1 MRRYD
6 HYIGGAS
13 YAPASGQSIHRHS
26 PATNVLVAA
35 FASGNAHDINA
46 AVLSARTA
54 FDDGPWPHLSGID
67 RSRSL
72 RAFADLMLAHLERLA
87 RIESEEVGK
96 PIRYARKDIEGGA
109 KVVHYA
115 AGLAADLHGIAYPGL
130 KPGQTGLVM
139 REPAGVV
146 GAIIPWNFPAFVFCH
161 KVPFALAAG
170 CTVVVKPSEFTSGTA
185 LELAKLATEAGIP
198 PGVVNVVTGYGAEA
212 GDALAKHPAVDL
224 VTFTGSTVTGRKVM
238 HAAADSN
245 KRVALELGG
254 KGANIVF
261 ADADMDDAIDGTLF
275 GVFHNS
281 GQVCSAGS
289 RLLIDET
296 IADSFLARLTQAT
309 GAIRIGDPADD
320 ATDMGSLIHAAA
332 LDKVAAH
339 VDGSAADGAVVISG
353 GERLSG
359 GVYDKGSYYAPTILD
374 RVDAAA
380 RVFSDEI
387 FGPVLTVTRFRTT
400 DEAVALAN
408 TSRYGLANALWTR
421 DAERAM
427 GVSNAL
433 RSGVIWVNTTLD
445 GSPQMPFGGR
455 GQSGF
460 GREFGRAG
468 LEEFTEIKSIFF
480 STGRRTPEFYGRLK

>member
-6 HYIGGAS
+6 HFIGGAS
-13 YAPASGQSIHRHS
+13 RAPSSGQAIDRVS
-26 PATNVLVAA
+26 PATGEPVAA
-35 FASGNAHDINA
+35 FAAGNASDVDT

-54 FDDGPWPHLSGID
+54 FDDGPWPRLSGID
-67 RSRSL
+67 RSRLL
-72 RAFADLMLAHLERLA
+72 RAFADLMLANLEMLA

-109 KVVHYA
+109 NVVHYA
-115 AGLAADLHGIAYPGL
+115 AGLAADLHGIAYQAL

-185 LELAKLATEAGIP
+185 LELARLATGAGIP

-212 GDALAKHPAVDL
+212 GDALAKHVGVDM
-224 VTFTGSTVTGRKVM
+224 VTFTGSTVSGRKVM
-238 HAAADSN
+238 HAAAETT

-261 ADADMDDAIDGTLF
+261 ADAAMDDAIDGTLF

-289 RLLIDET
+289 RLLIDES
-296 IADSFLARLTQAT
+296 IADDFLARLTQAT
-309 GAIRIGDPADD
+309 GAIRIGDPADES
-320 ATDMGSLIHAAA
+320 TDMGSVIHAAA
-332 LDKVAAH
+332 LDKIAAY
-339 VDGSAADGAVVISG
+339 VDGSTADAAVVMCG

-359 GVYDKGSYYAPTILD
+359 GAYDRGSYYAPTILD
-374 RVDAAA
+374 RVTPAA
-380 RVFSDEI
+380 RVYHDEI
-387 FGPVLTVTRFRTT
+387 FGPVLTVTRFRST
-400 DEAVALAN
+400 EQAIALAN
-408 TSRYGLANALWTR
+408 NTRYGLANALWTR
-421 DAERAM
+421 DAEKAM
-427 GVSNAL
+427 GVSDAL
-433 RSGVIWVNTTLD
+433 RSGVVWVNTTLD

-468 LEEFTEIKSIFF
+468 LEEFTEIKSIFL
-480 STGRRTPEFYGRLK
+480 STGRRTPEFYGRLQ

>member
-1 MRRYD
+1 MRRHD
-6 HYIGGAS
+6 HFIGGAS
-13 YAPASGQSIHRHS
+13 FAPSSGQRIERNS
-26 PATNVLVAA
+26 PATGVHVAN
-35 FASGNAHDINA
+35 FAAGNARDVDA

-54 FDDGPWPHLSGID
+54 FDDGPWPRMSGID
-67 RSRSL
+67 RSRLL
-72 RAFADLMLAHLERLA
+72 RAFADLMLANLEPLA

-115 AGLAADLHGIAYPGL
+115 AGLAADLHGLAYPSL
-130 KPGQTGLVM
+130 KPDQTGLVL

-170 CTVVVKPSEFTSGTA
+170 CVVVVKPSEFTSGTA
-185 LELAKLATEAGIP
+185 LELARLATEAGIP

-212 GDALAKHPAVDL
+212 GEALVNHPGIDMVS
-224 VTFTGSTVTGRKVM
+224 FTGSTPTGRRVM
-238 HAAADSN
+238 QAAVATA

-289 RLLIDET
+289 RLIIDET
-296 IADSFLARLTQAT
+296 VADGFLARLKQAI

-320 ATDMGSLIHAAA
+320 DTDMGSLIHATA

-339 VDGSAADGAVVISG
+339 VNDSAADGAVVYAG

-359 GVYDKGSYYAPTILD
+359 GVYQNGSFYAPTILD
-374 RVDAAA
+374 RLTPAAHVW
-380 RVFSDEI
+380 REEI
-387 FGPVLTVTRFRTT
+387 FGPVLTVSRFRTT
-400 DEAVALAN
+400 DEAIALAN
-408 TSRYGLANALWTR
+408 DTGYGLANALWTR
-421 DAERAM
+421 DAGKAL
-427 GVSNAL
+427 GVSHAL
-433 RSGVIWVNTTLD
+433 RSGVVWVNTTLD

-468 LEEFTEIKSIFF
+468 LEEFTEIKSIFL
-480 STGRRTPEFYGRLK
+480 STGRRVPEFYGRSK